1 MLSKSINLA
10 IVDDHTLFRK
20 ALKNYLSEQKD
31 LHVAIQSSGIP
42 DLLHQLK
49 DCPVHVLLMDVYMPQ
64 SDTHEAVR
72 MVRNFYP
79 DTKILILS
87 MCTDMNLL
95 SELLDLGVSAYVSKA
110 DEPEELLRAIIS
122 LSEQRIYRSQLFTE
136 IMYWSKQHHAKTHS
150 NLSHIPLSEREKEV
164 IRLLWEE
171 KSNKE
176 IADHLFLS
184 VRSVEKI
191 RQDLKEKTGVKS
203 TVGLL
208 KYAITKKLIGANISM
223 AG

>member
-10 IVDDHTLFRK
+10 LVDDHTLFRK
-20 ALKNYLSEQKD
+20 ALKNYLSEQKNIN
-31 LHVAIQSSGIP
+31 VVIQASDIP
-42 DLLHQLK
+42 DLLRKLK
-49 DCPVHVLLMDVYMPQ
+49 DCYVHVLLMDVYMPQ
-64 SDTHEAVR
+64 SDIHETVR
-72 MVRNFYP
+72 TIRNLYP
-79 DTKILILS
+79 DTKILVLS
-87 MCTDMNLL
+87 MCTDMGLL
-95 SELLDLGVSAYVSKA
+95 SELLDLGISGYVSKA
-110 DEPEELLRAIIS
+110 DEPEELMRAIIS

-136 IMYWSKQHHAKTHS
+136 IMYWGKQYNVRVSASLNHVAL
-150 NLSHIPLSEREKEV
+150 NEREKEI

-191 RQDLKEKTGVKS
+191 RQDLKEKVGAKS

-208 KYAITKKLIGANISM
+208 KYAITKRIIDANKPVIK
-223 AG
+223 

>member
-1 MLSKSINLA
+1 MFSKLINLA

-31 LHVAIQSSGIP
+31 LNVAIQASDIP
-42 DLLHQLK
+42 DLLLKLK
-49 DCPVHVLLMDVYMPQ
+49 DCPVQVLLMDVYMPQ
-64 SDTHEAVR
+64 SDIQEAVR
-72 MVRNFYP
+72 SIRSFYP
-79 DTKILILS
+79 ETKILILS
-87 MCTDMNLL
+87 MCTDMGLL

-136 IMYWSKQHHAKTHS
+136 IMYWSKQQNAKTHS
-150 NLSHIPLSEREKEV
+150 NLSPVPLNEREKEV

-191 RQDLKEKTGVKS
+191 RQDLKEKIGVKT

-208 KYAITKKLIGANISM
+208 KYAITRKIIGANISM
-223 AG
+223 VG